1 MDKVVII
8 TGGTT
13 GIGAETVKLFLEEGY
28 KVSFCGRNEETGRK
42 ILDIVNTPPFINTVD
57 YSKRIL
63 FTKCNLENELEII
76 GFIENT
82 INHFGSIDVVF
93 NNAGVSV
100 PSQDFETLDIKE
112 WNKALDVNLKSIVL
126 IMKYAKKYLINTRGC
141 VINNASNAGLENCTL
156 GDSYAYS
163 VSKAAVIK
171 LSKMM
176 ALNFAKYGIRVNCI
190 CPGFIK
196 TALLRRPAEVY
207 APNIPLGRVGM
218 PSEVANLVLYLA
230 SEKASYITGAVIP
243 IDGGKALN

>member
-1 MDKVVII
+1 M
-8 TGGTT
+8 
-13 GIGAETVKLFLEEGY
+13 
-28 KVSFCGRNEETGRK
+28 
-42 ILDIVNTPPFINTVD
+42 
-57 YSKRIL
+57 
-63 FTKCNLENELEII
+63 FTKCNLENEPEII

-82 INHFGSIDVVF
+82 ISHFGNIDVVF

-100 PSQDFETLDIKE
+100 PSQDFETLDIKQ